1 MDEIHEEGTITEI
14 HEDTATVQFDKSSAC
29 IRCKAGCMERSGA
42 MVTEALNLAGARA
55 GDTVRLEFNQ
65 KAALNASLAVFGIPL
80 LALLLGVILGNVI
93 ANQAGYQNH
102 NQLLSIGV
110 GAILFFLS
118 FIPLRAYDRHV
129 KKKGSHGVIIVEIL
143 KRARNMSTDP
153 A

>member
-1 MDEIHEEGTITEI
+1 
-14 HEDTATVQFDKSSAC
+14 
-29 IRCKAGCMERSGA
+29 

-55 GDTVRLEFNQ
+55 GDTVRLEFDQ

-102 NQLLSIGV
+102 NQLLSVGV
-110 GAILFFLS
+110 GAILFSLS

-129 KKKGSHGVIIVEIL
+129 KKKGSHGVMIVEIL
-143 KRARNMSTDP
+143 KRERNMSTDP